1 MSKYIDRATE
11 LRAIVTP
18 HYNCGQAAILPF
30 AEELGIPTEL
40 GMRFAANYGG
50 GM

>member
-1 MSKYIDRATE
+1 MSKYIDRAKE

-30 AEELGIPTEL
+30 AEELGIPTTHTTTDRNL
-40 GMRFAANYGG
+40 TY
-50 GM
+50 